1 MIKYRQIKKGK
12 GSGLKMKKGRIRIYN
27 EEGKTRDE
35 REACFPKTEPNNQT
49 RGAGIR

>member
-1 MIKYRQIKKGK
+1 
-12 GSGLKMKKGRIRIYN
+12 MKKARIRIYN

-35 REACFPKTEPNNQT
+35 RETCFPKTEPNNQT